1 MKQEQ
6 CMKQRLMSLGMATI
20 LMVFWSTAAWSKTGE
35 TPAAWINLESSL
47 VRNGFDQQYIAKT
60 FKDPRAEF
68 LPNVV
73 TKIAYL
79 RKEKKAD
86 YSHFL
91 TSANVEKGRRFLAA
105 QNRLLTQAENNFGVS
120 KEVIT
125 AILTVESALGEK
137 TGNYPV
143 FNVFSSLAVMDTPEV
158 ISMLNLNTGLMGRLQ
173 KKAAWGKSELCA
185 FLNYCRQNRLDPL
198 SIKGSWAG
206 AFGYCQ
212 FLPSSIL
219 RSGADG
225 NRDGCVDLF
234 CYEDAV
240 YSVGN
245 YLQKAGFR
253 LNNRASWS
261 RAIHAYNHSDP
272 YVETVL
278 TLAQWY

>member
-1 MKQEQ
+1 M
-6 CMKQRLMSLGMATI
+6 MNQRLIGLSMAII
-20 LMVFWSTAAWSKTGE
+20 LLVLWSSTVWSKNNE
-35 TPAAWINLESSL
+35 TPVAWVNLQDSL
-47 VRNGFDQQYIAKT
+47 IRSGFDRAYISKV
-60 FKDPRAEF
+60 FNDPRAEF
-68 LPNVV
+68 LPKVV

-91 TSANVEKGRRFLAA
+91 TSQNVEKGRRFLAS
-105 QNRLLTQAENNFGVS
+105 QNRLLTQAENNYGVS
-120 KEVIT
+120 RKIIT
-125 AILTVESALGEK
+125 AILTVESDLGNK

-158 ISMLNLNTGLMGRLQ
+158 INMLDLDTRLSGRLQ

-198 SIKGSWAG
+198 NIKGSWAG
-206 AFGYCQ
+206 AFGYSQ

-240 YSVGN
+240 YSIGN
-245 YLQKAGFR
+245 YLKNSGFR
-253 LNNRASWS
+253 MENRSSWS

>member
-1 MKQEQ
+1 
-6 CMKQRLMSLGMATI
+6 MKQRLIGLGLVVSL
-20 LMVFWSTAAWSKTGE
+20 LLLWSAAAGSKSSE
-35 TPAAWINLESSL
+35 TPVAWINLQYSL
-47 VRNGFDQQYIAKT
+47 VRSGFDQEYVTKV

-79 RKEKKAD
+79 RKEKAAD

-91 TSANVEKGRRFLAA
+91 KAENVEKGRRFLAA
-105 QNRLLTQAENNFGVS
+105 QNRLLTQAENTFGVS

-125 AILTVESALGEK
+125 AILTVESDLGNK

-158 ISMLNLNTGLMGRLQ
+158 INSLSLDTRLMGRLQ

-185 FLNYCRQNRLDPL
+185 FLTYCRQNRLDPL

-206 AFGYCQ
+206 AFGYSQ

-240 YSVGN
+240 FSVGN

-253 LNNRASWS
+253 LGNRASWS
-261 RAIHAYNHSDP
+261 KAIHAYNHSDP

>member
-1 MKQEQ
+1 MN
-6 CMKQRLMSLGMATI
+6 QRLISLSLAIVLLVLSSATARAKN
-20 LMVFWSTAAWSKTGE
+20 SE
-35 TPAAWINLESSL
+35 TPASWVNLQYSL
-47 VRNGFDQQYIAKT
+47 ERNGFDSSYIQKI
-60 FKDPRAEF
+60 FNDPRAEF

-105 QNRLLTQAENNFGVS
+105 QNRLLTQAQNTYGVS

-125 AILTVESALGEK
+125 AILTVESDLGNK

-143 FNVFSSLAVMDTPEV
+143 FNVFSSLAVMNTPEV
-158 ISMLNLNTGLMGRLQ
+158 ITMLDLNTGLMDRLQ

-185 FLNYCRQNRLDPL
+185 FLTYCRQNRLDPL

-225 NRDGCVDLF
+225 NRDSCVNLF

-240 YSVGN
+240 FSVAN
-245 YLQKAGFR
+245 YLKNSGFR
-253 LNNRASWS
+253 MGNQGSWS

-272 YVETVL
+272 YVDTVL

>member
-1 MKQEQ
+1 
-6 CMKQRLMSLGMATI
+6 MKQRLMGFGMAVI
-20 LMVFWSTAAWSKTGE
+20 LLVLWSPGAWSKSE
-35 TPAAWINLESSL
+35 TPVAWINLQSIL
-47 VRNGFDQQYIAKT
+47 VRNGFDQAYIAKV

-91 TSANVEKGRRFLAA
+91 SSVNVEKGRRFLVA
-105 QNRLLTQAENNFGVS
+105 QNRLLTQAENNYGVS

-125 AILTVESALGEK
+125 AILTVESDLGNK

-143 FNVFSSLAVMDTPEV
+143 FNVFSSLAVMDNPEV
-158 ISMLNLNTGLMGRLQ
+158 ISMLSLDTRLMGRLQ
-173 KKAAWGKSELCA
+173 KKAAWGRSELCA
-185 FLNYCRQNRLDPL
+185 FLKYCLQNRLDPL
-198 SIKGSWAG
+198 TIKGSWAG
-206 AFGYCQ
+206 AFGFSQ

-240 YSVGN
+240 YSIGN

-253 LNNRASWS
+253 LGNRGSWS
-261 RAIHAYNHSDP
+261 RAIHSYNHSDP

-278 TLAQWY
+278 TLAEWY

>member
-1 MKQEQ
+1 
-6 CMKQRLMSLGMATI
+6 MKQRLIGLSLVLTL
-20 LMVFWSTAAWSKTGE
+20 LMLWSSTGWGKNSE
-35 TPAAWINLESSL
+35 TPAAWANLQYSL
-47 VRNGFDQQYIAKT
+47 IRSGFDSGYIQKV
-60 FKDPRAEF
+60 FNDPRAEF

-91 TSANVEKGRRFLAA
+91 TSTNVEKGRRFLAA
-105 QNRLLTQAENNFGVS
+105 QNRLLTQAENNYGVS

-125 AILTVESALGEK
+125 AILTVESDLGNK

-158 ISMLNLNTGLMGRLQ
+158 ISMLNLNTGLMDRLQ

-185 FLNYCRQNRLDPL
+185 FLTYCRQNRQDPL
-198 SIKGSWAG
+198 SIRGSWAG

-240 YSVGN
+240 FSIGN
-245 YLQKAGFR
+245 YLQKSGFR
-253 LNNRASWS
+253 LTNRASWS
-261 RAIHAYNHSDP
+261 KAIHAYNHSDP

>member
-1 MKQEQ
+1 MKR
-6 CMKQRLMSLGMATI
+6 CLMGLGLAALAI
-20 LMVFWSTAAWSKTGE
+20 IWWSTAAWTKTGD
-35 TPAAWINLESSL
+35 TPRAWLGLQTSL
-47 VRNGFDQQYIAKT
+47 VQSGFDQAFVAKI
-60 FKDPRAEF
+60 FQDPRAEF

-73 TKIAYL
+73 TKIAYQ

-86 YSHFL
+86 YTHFL
-91 TSANVEKGRRFLAA
+91 TQANVEKGRRFLME
-105 QNRLLTQAENNFGVS
+105 QNRILSQAEKQFGVA
-120 KEVIT
+120 KEVIV
-125 AILTVESALGEK
+125 AILTVESDLGHK

-143 FNVFSSLAVMDTPEV
+143 FNVFSSLAVMDQPEV
-158 ISMLNLNTGLMGRLQ
+158 ISSLNLDPRLMGRLQ
-173 KKAAWGKSELCA
+173 KKAAWGRSELCA
-185 FLNYCRQNRLDPL
+185 FLTYCRQNRLDPL
-198 SIKGSWAG
+198 TIKGSWAG
-206 AFGYCQ
+206 AFGYSQ

-234 CYEDAV
+234 CYEDAIF
-240 YSVGN
+240 SIGN

-253 LNNRASWS
+253 LGNRSSWS

>member
-1 MKQEQ
+1 
-6 CMKQRLMSLGMATI
+6 MKQRLLVFSLIMA
-20 LMVFWSTAAWSKTGE
+20 LLLSWSATVWSKNTE
-35 TPAAWINLESSL
+35 TPMAWTNLQDSL
-47 VRNGFDQQYIAKT
+47 SRSGFDRAYLAKV
-60 FKDPRAEF
+60 FNDPRAEF

-91 TSANVEKGRRFLAA
+91 TSANVEKGRRFLVA
-105 QNRLLTQAENNFGVS
+105 QNRLLTQAENTYGVS
-120 KEVIT
+120 RKIIT
-125 AILTVESALGEK
+125 AILTVESDLGNK

-158 ISMLNLNTGLMGRLQ
+158 ISMLDLDSRLAGRLQ

-185 FLNYCRQNRLDPL
+185 FLTYCRQNRLDPL

-206 AFGYCQ
+206 AFGYSQ

-245 YLQKAGFR
+245 YLQKSGFR
-253 LNNRASWS
+253 MDNQASWS

>member
-1 MKQEQ
+1 
-6 CMKQRLMSLGMATI
+6 MKQRLIGLGLVVSL
-20 LMVFWSTAAWSKTGE
+20 LLLWSAAAGSKSSE
-35 TPAAWINLESSL
+35 TPVAWINLQYSL
-47 VRNGFDQQYIAKT
+47 VRSGFDQEYVTKV

-79 RKEKKAD
+79 RKEKAAD

-91 TSANVEKGRRFLAA
+91 KAENVEKGRRFLAA
-105 QNRLLTQAENNFGVS
+105 QNRLLTQAENTYGVS

-125 AILTVESALGEK
+125 AILTVESDLGNK

-158 ISMLNLNTGLMGRLQ
+158 INSLSLDTRLMGRLQ

-185 FLNYCRQNRLDPL
+185 FLTYCRQNRLDPL

-206 AFGYCQ
+206 AFGYSQ

-240 YSVGN
+240 FSIGN

-253 LNNRASWS
+253 LGNRASWS
-261 RAIHAYNHSDP
+261 KAIHAYNHSDP

>member
-1 MKQEQ
+1 MR
-6 CMKQRLMSLGMATI
+6 QRLIGLGLAVSL
-20 LMVFWSTAAWSKTGE
+20 LLLWSPVVCSKSSE
-35 TPAAWINLESSL
+35 TPVAFVNLQYSL
-47 VRNGFDQQYIAKT
+47 IRSGFDQDYITKV

-91 TSANVEKGRRFLAA
+91 TSANVEKGRRFLAE
-105 QNRLLTQAENNFGVS
+105 QNRLLSQAENKFGVA
-120 KEVIT
+120 KEVMV
-125 AILTVESALGEK
+125 AILTVESDLGQK

-143 FNVFSSLAVMDTPEV
+143 FNVFSSLAIMDTPEV
-158 ISMLNLNTGLMGRLQ
+158 INSLSLDSRLMGRLQ

-185 FLNYCRQNRLDPL
+185 FLTYCRQNRLDPL

-206 AFGYCQ
+206 AFGYSQ

-219 RSGADG
+219 RCGADG
-225 NRDGCVDLF
+225 NRDNCVDLF

-240 YSVGN
+240 FSIGN
-245 YLQKAGFR
+245 YLQKSGFR
-253 LNNRASWS
+253 MENRATWS
-261 RAIHAYNHSDP
+261 KAIHAYNHSDP

-278 TLAQWY
+278 TLAQWYK

>member
-1 MKQEQ
+1 
-6 CMKQRLMSLGMATI
+6 MKQRLMGFGLAVIFLLS
-20 LMVFWSTAAWSKTGE
+20 WSPTAWGKSE
-35 TPAAWINLESSL
+35 TPAAWINLQYSL
-47 VRNGFDQQYIAKT
+47 VRDGFDQGYITKV

-91 TSANVEKGRRFLAA
+91 SSANVEKGRRFLAA
-105 QNRLLTQAENNFGVS
+105 QNRLLTQAENNYGVS

-125 AILTVESALGEK
+125 AILTVESDLGNK

-143 FNVFSSLAVMDTPEV
+143 FNVFSSLAVMDNPEV
-158 ISMLNLNTGLMGRLQ
+158 ISMLNLDTRLMGRLQ
-173 KKAAWGKSELCA
+173 KKAAWGRSELCA
-185 FLNYCRQNRLDPL
+185 FLKYCRQNQLDPL
-198 SIKGSWAG
+198 TIKGSWAG
-206 AFGYCQ
+206 AFGFSQ

-240 YSVGN
+240 YSIGN

-253 LNNRASWS
+253 LGNRGSWS
-261 RAIHAYNHSDP
+261 KAIHSYNHSDP

-278 TLAQWY
+278 TLAEWY

>member
-1 MKQEQ
+1 
-6 CMKQRLMSLGMATI
+6 MKQRLMGLGLAVSL
-20 LMVFWSTAAWSKTGE
+20 LVLWSPAAWSKSSE
-35 TPAAWINLESSL
+35 TPVAWINLQYSL
-47 VRNGFDQQYIAKT
+47 VRSGFDQAYITKV

-79 RKEKKAD
+79 RKEKAAD

-91 TSANVEKGRRFLAA
+91 KAENVEKGRRFLAA

-125 AILTVESALGEK
+125 AILTVESDLGNK

-158 ISMLNLNTGLMGRLQ
+158 INSLSLDTRLMGRLQ

-185 FLNYCRQNRLDPL
+185 FLTYCRQNRLDPL

-206 AFGYCQ
+206 AFGYSQ

-240 YSVGN
+240 FSIGN
-245 YLQKAGFR
+245 YLQKSGFR
-253 LNNRASWS
+253 LGNRASWS
-261 RAIHAYNHSDP
+261 KAIHAYNHSDP

>member
-1 MKQEQ
+1 
-6 CMKQRLMSLGMATI
+6 MKQRLMGLGLAIT
-20 LMVFWSTAAWSKTGE
+20 LMVLWSPSAWSKSNE
-35 TPAAWINLESSL
+35 TPVAWINLQYSL
-47 VRNGFDQQYIAKT
+47 VRSGFDQEYVTKV

-79 RKEKKAD
+79 RKEKAAD

-91 TSANVEKGRRFLAA
+91 KAENVEKGRRFLAA
-105 QNRLLTQAENNFGVS
+105 QNRLLTQAENTYGVS

-125 AILTVESALGEK
+125 AILTVESDLGNK

-158 ISMLNLNTGLMGRLQ
+158 INSLSLDTRLMGRLQ
-173 KKAAWGKSELCA
+173 KKAAWGKSELSA
-185 FLNYCRQNRLDPL
+185 FLTYCRQNRLDPL

-206 AFGYCQ
+206 AFGYSQ

-240 YSVGN
+240 FSIGN

-253 LNNRASWS
+253 LGNRASWS
-261 RAIHAYNHSDP
+261 KAIHAYNHSDP

>member
-1 MKQEQ
+1 
-6 CMKQRLMSLGMATI
+6 MKQRLLVFGLVMA
-20 LMVFWSTAAWSKTGE
+20 LLLPWSATAWSKNTE
-35 TPAAWINLESSL
+35 TPVAWINLQYTLSRS
-47 VRNGFDQQYIAKT
+47 GFDQAYVSKV
-60 FKDPRAEF
+60 FNDPRAEF
-68 LPNVV
+68 LPKVV

-91 TSANVEKGRRFLAA
+91 TSANVEKGRRFLVA
-105 QNRLLTQAENNFGVS
+105 QNRLLSQAENMYGVDR
-120 KEVIT
+120 KVIT
-125 AILTVESALGEK
+125 AILTVESDLGNK

-158 ISMLNLNTGLMGRLQ
+158 ISMCNLNSGLAGRLQ

-185 FLNYCRQNRLDPL
+185 FLTYCRQNRLDPL
-198 SIKGSWAG
+198 SIRGSWAG

-234 CYEDAV
+234 CYEDAI

-245 YLQKAGFR
+245 YLQKSGFR
-253 LNNRASWS
+253 MNNRTSWS

-278 TLAQWY
+278 TLAEWY

>member
-1 MKQEQ
+1 
-6 CMKQRLMSLGMATI
+6 MKQRLLVFGLFMA
-20 LMVFWSTAAWSKTGE
+20 LFLPWSATAWSKNTE
-35 TPAAWINLESSL
+35 TPAAWINLQYTLIRS
-47 VRNGFDQQYIAKT
+47 GFDQAYISKV
-60 FKDPRAEF
+60 FNDPRAEF

-91 TSANVEKGRRFLAA
+91 TSANVEKGRRFLVA
-105 QNRLLTQAENNFGVS
+105 QNRLLSQAENMYGVDR
-120 KEVIT
+120 KVIT
-125 AILTVESALGEK
+125 AILTVESDLGNK

-158 ISMLNLNTGLMGRLQ
+158 ISMCNLNSGLAGRLQ

-185 FLNYCRQNRLDPL
+185 FLTYCRQNRLDPL
-198 SIKGSWAG
+198 SIRGSWAG

-234 CYEDAV
+234 CYEDAI

-245 YLQKAGFR
+245 YLQKSGFR
-253 LNNRASWS
+253 MNNRTSWS

-278 TLAQWY
+278 TLAEWY

>member
-1 MKQEQ
+1 
-6 CMKQRLMSLGMATI
+6 MKQRLIGLGLVVSL
-20 LMVFWSTAAWSKTGE
+20 LLLWSAAAGSKSNE
-35 TPAAWINLESSL
+35 TPVAWINLQYSL
-47 VRNGFDQQYIAKT
+47 VRSGFDQEYVTKV

-79 RKEKKAD
+79 RKEKAAD

-91 TSANVEKGRRFLAA
+91 KAENVEKGRRFLAA
-105 QNRLLTQAENNFGVS
+105 QNRLLTQAENTFGVS

-125 AILTVESALGEK
+125 AILTVESDLGNK

-158 ISMLNLNTGLMGRLQ
+158 INSLSLDTRLMGRLQ

-185 FLNYCRQNRLDPL
+185 FLTYCRQNRLDPL

-206 AFGYCQ
+206 AFGYSQ

-225 NRDGCVDLF
+225 NRAGCVDLF

-240 YSVGN
+240 FSVGN

-253 LNNRASWS
+253 LGNRASWS
-261 RAIHAYNHSDP
+261 KAIHAYNHSDP

>member
-1 MKQEQ
+1 
-6 CMKQRLMSLGMATI
+6 MKQRLMGLGLVVSL
-20 LMVFWSTAAWSKTGE
+20 LLLWSAAAGSKSSE
-35 TPAAWINLESSL
+35 TPIAWINLQYSL
-47 VRNGFDQQYIAKT
+47 VRSGFDQEYVAKV

-79 RKEKKAD
+79 RKEKAAD

-91 TSANVEKGRRFLAA
+91 KAENVEKGRRFLAA
-105 QNRLLTQAENNFGVS
+105 QNRLLTQAENTYGVS

-125 AILTVESALGEK
+125 AILTVESDLGNK

-158 ISMLNLNTGLMGRLQ
+158 INSLSLDTRLMGRLQ
-173 KKAAWGKSELCA
+173 KKAAWGKSELSA
-185 FLNYCRQNRLDPL
+185 FLTYCRQNRLDPL

-206 AFGYCQ
+206 AFGYSQ

-240 YSVGN
+240 FSIGN

-253 LNNRASWS
+253 LGNRASWS
-261 RAIHAYNHSDP
+261 KAIHAYNHSDP

>member
-1 MKQEQ
+1 
-6 CMKQRLMSLGMATI
+6 MKQRLLVFSLVMA
-20 LMVFWSTAAWSKTGE
+20 LLLPWSATVWSKNTE
-35 TPAAWINLESSL
+35 TPAAWINLQYTLSRS
-47 VRNGFDQQYIAKT
+47 GFDQAYVSKV
-60 FKDPRAEF
+60 FNDPRAEF
-68 LPNVV
+68 LPKVV

-91 TSANVEKGRRFLAA
+91 TSANVEKGRRFLSA
-105 QNRLLTQAENNFGVS
+105 QNRLLSQAENTYGVD
-120 KEVIT
+120 KKIIT
-125 AILTVESALGEK
+125 AILTVESDLGNK

-143 FNVFSSLAVMDTPEV
+143 FNVFSSLAIMDTPEV
-158 ISMLNLNTGLMGRLQ
+158 ISSLDLNPALSGRLQ

-185 FLNYCRQNRLDPL
+185 FLTYCRENRLDPL
-198 SIKGSWAG
+198 SIRGSWAG

-225 NRDGCVDLF
+225 NRDSCVNLF

-245 YLQKAGFR
+245 YLQKSGFR
-253 LNNRASWS
+253 MNNRASWS

>member
-1 MKQEQ
+1 
-6 CMKQRLMSLGMATI
+6 MKQRLIGLGLVVSL
-20 LMVFWSTAAWSKTGE
+20 LLLWSAAAGSKSSE
-35 TPAAWINLESSL
+35 TPIAWINLQYSL
-47 VRNGFDQQYIAKT
+47 VRSGFDQEYVAKV

-79 RKEKKAD
+79 RKEKAAD

-91 TSANVEKGRRFLAA
+91 KAENVEKGRRFLAA
-105 QNRLLTQAENNFGVS
+105 QNRLLTQAENTFGVS

-125 AILTVESALGEK
+125 AILTVESDLGNK

-158 ISMLNLNTGLMGRLQ
+158 INSLSLDTRLMGRLQ

-185 FLNYCRQNRLDPL
+185 FLTYCRQNRLDPL

-206 AFGYCQ
+206 AFGYSQ

-240 YSVGN
+240 FSVGN

-253 LNNRASWS
+253 LGNRASWS
-261 RAIHAYNHSDP
+261 KAIHAYNHSDP

>member
-1 MKQEQ
+1 MKF
-6 CMKQRLMSLGMATI
+6 RFPGLLAVAT
-20 LMVFWSTAAWSKTGE
+20 LFFLLAPAVWGANPAPPQAWL
-35 TPAAWINLESSL
+35 NLQSSL
-47 VRNGFDQQYIAKT
+47 VRSGFDQAFISKT
-60 FKDPRAEF
+60 FQDPRAEF
-68 LPNVV
+68 LPAVV
-73 TKIAYL
+73 NKIAYQ

-91 TSANVEKGRRFLAA
+91 KAENVEKGRRFLAA
-105 QNRLLTQAENNFGVS
+105 RSSLLTQAENIYGVP
-120 KEVIT
+120 KEIIV
-125 AILTVESALGEK
+125 AIMTVESDLGNK

-143 FNVFSSLAVMDTPEV
+143 FNVFSSLAVMDSPEV
-158 ISMLNLNTGLMGRLQ
+158 ISKLSLDTRLMGRLQ
-173 KKAAWGKSELCA
+173 KKADWGRTELKA
-185 FLNYCRQNRLDPL
+185 FLTYCRQNRLDPL

-206 AFGYCQ
+206 AFGYSQ

-234 CYEDAV
+234 CFEDAV
-240 YSVGN
+240 FSIGN
-245 YLQKAGFR
+245 YLQKAGLR
-253 LNNRASWS
+253 KNNRASWS

>member
-1 MKQEQ
+1 
-6 CMKQRLMSLGMATI
+6 MKQRLMGLGLAVSL
-20 LMVFWSTAAWSKTGE
+20 LLLWSPAASSKSSE
-35 TPAAWINLESSL
+35 TPVAFVNLQYSL
-47 VRNGFDQQYIAKT
+47 IRSGFDQDYITKV

-91 TSANVEKGRRFLAA
+91 KPENVEKGRRFLAA

-120 KEVIT
+120 KEVIV
-125 AILTVESALGEK
+125 AILTVESDLGQK

-158 ISMLNLNTGLMGRLQ
+158 INSLSLDTRLMGRLQ

-198 SIKGSWAG
+198 AIKGSWAG
-206 AFGYCQ
+206 AFGFSQ

-240 YSVGN
+240 FSIAN
-245 YLQKAGFR
+245 YLQKSGFR
-253 LNNRASWS
+253 LGNRASWS
-261 RAIHAYNHSDP
+261 RAILAYNHSDP

>member
-1 MKQEQ
+1 M
-6 CMKQRLMSLGMATI
+6 MKQRLINLGMA
-20 LMVFWSTAAWSKTGE
+20 LMLLMLCSSNLWGKNSE
-35 TPAAWINLESSL
+35 TPAAWINLQSSL
-47 VRNGFDQQYIAKT
+47 IRSGFDAGYIQKL
-60 FKDPRAEF
+60 FNDPRAEF

-91 TSANVEKGRRFLAA
+91 TSANVEKGRRFLVA
-105 QNRLLTQAENNFGVS
+105 QNRLLTQAENTYGVS

-125 AILTVESALGEK
+125 AILTVESDLGNK

-158 ISMLNLNTGLMGRLQ
+158 ITMLDLNPGLMSRLQ

-185 FLNYCRQNRLDPL
+185 FLTYCRQNRLDPL
-198 SIKGSWAG
+198 SIRGSWAG

-240 YSVGN
+240 FSVAN
-245 YLQKAGFR
+245 YLKNSGFR
-253 LNNRASWS
+253 LSNRASWS
-261 RAIHAYNHSDP
+261 KAIHAYNHSDP

>member
-1 MKQEQ
+1 
-6 CMKQRLMSLGMATI
+6 MKQRLMGLGLVVSL
-20 LMVFWSTAAWSKTGE
+20 LLLWSAAAGSKSSE
-35 TPAAWINLESSL
+35 TPVAWINLQYSL
-47 VRNGFDQQYIAKT
+47 VRSGFDQEYVTKV

-79 RKEKKAD
+79 RKEKAAD

-91 TSANVEKGRRFLAA
+91 KAENVEKGRRFLAA
-105 QNRLLTQAENNFGVS
+105 QNRLLTQAENTYGVS

-125 AILTVESALGEK
+125 AILTVESDLGNK

-158 ISMLNLNTGLMGRLQ
+158 INSLSLDTRLMGRLQ

-185 FLNYCRQNRLDPL
+185 FLTYCRQNRLDPL

-206 AFGYCQ
+206 AFGYSQ

-240 YSVGN
+240 FSVGN

-253 LNNRASWS
+253 LGNRASWS
-261 RAIHAYNHSDP
+261 KAIHAYNHSDP

>member
-1 MKQEQ
+1 
-6 CMKQRLMSLGMATI
+6 MKQRLMGLGLAVI
-20 LMVFWSTAAWSKTGE
+20 LMVLWSPAAWSKSTE
-35 TPAAWINLESSL
+35 TPVAWINLQYSL
-47 VRNGFDQQYIAKT
+47 IRSAFDQEYITKV

-79 RKEKKAD
+79 RKEKAAD

-91 TSANVEKGRRFLAA
+91 KAENVEKGRRFLAA
-105 QNRLLTQAENNFGVS
+105 QNRLLTQAENTYGVS

-125 AILTVESALGEK
+125 AILTVESDLGNK

-158 ISMLNLNTGLMGRLQ
+158 INSLSLDTRLMGRLQ

-185 FLNYCRQNRLDPL
+185 FLTYCRQNRLDPL

-206 AFGYCQ
+206 AFGYSQ

-240 YSVGN
+240 FSIGS
-245 YLQKAGFR
+245 YLQKSGFR
-253 LNNRASWS
+253 LGNRASWS
-261 RAIHAYNHSDP
+261 KAIHAYNHSDP

-278 TLAQWY
+278 TLAEWY

>member
-1 MKQEQ
+1 
-6 CMKQRLMSLGMATI
+6 MKQRLIGLGLVVSL
-20 LMVFWSTAAWSKTGE
+20 LLLWSAAAGSKSSE
-35 TPAAWINLESSL
+35 TPVAWINLQYSL
-47 VRNGFDQQYIAKT
+47 VRSGFDQEYVTKV

-79 RKEKKAD
+79 RKEKAAD

-91 TSANVEKGRRFLAA
+91 KAENVEKGRRFLAA
-105 QNRLLTQAENNFGVS
+105 QNRLLTQAENTYGVS

-125 AILTVESALGEK
+125 AILTVESDLGNK

-158 ISMLNLNTGLMGRLQ
+158 INSLSLDTRLMGRLQ

-185 FLNYCRQNRLDPL
+185 FLTYCRQNRLDPL

-206 AFGYCQ
+206 AFGYSQ

-240 YSVGN
+240 FSVGN

-253 LNNRASWS
+253 LGNRASWS
-261 RAIHAYNHSDP
+261 KAIHAYNHSDP

>member
-1 MKQEQ
+1 MKR
-6 CMKQRLMSLGMATI
+6 RLIGLSSALI
-20 LMVFWSTAAWSKTGE
+20 LLVLSSSTVWSKSRE
-35 TPAAWINLESSL
+35 TPAAWINLQYALTRS
-47 VRNGFDQQYIAKT
+47 GFDQAYLQKV
-60 FKDPRAEF
+60 FNDPRAEF

-79 RKEKKAD
+79 RKEKQAD

-91 TSANVEKGRRFLAA
+91 TSANVDKGRRFLAA
-105 QNRLLTQAENNFGVS
+105 QKSLLTQAENTYGVS

-125 AILTVESALGEK
+125 AILTVESDLGNK

-185 FLNYCRQNRLDPL
+185 FLTYCRQNRLDPL
-198 SIKGSWAG
+198 TIKGSWAG
-206 AFGYCQ
+206 AFGYSQ

-225 NRDGCVDLF
+225 NRDNCVDLF

-240 YSVGN
+240 YSIGN

-253 LNNRASWS
+253 KGNQASWS
-261 RAIHAYNHSDP
+261 KAIHSYNHSDP